1 MYQAIEDAKTLGA
14 ENNDLTR
21 QLVKGLGKKG
31 YGRLSQGVFT
41 PLNVSREVVQ
51 GFQRIADELGIR
63 NPILDSMGTIA
74 NLRGQLFN
82 VGLDEEEALPPL
94 ENPFDKLPLPTL
106 EGTPTSQLPPNVA
119 GASPTAG
126 FVGQQNVNLKGV
138 SFETLPESERYKTL
152 FPNG

>member
-1 MYQAIEDAKTLGA
+1 MIENPDNHLANFKNAGADRIIVHIETVNHSDKTL
-14 ENNDLTR
+14 NKIN
-21 QLVKGLGKKG
+21 
-31 YGRLSQGVFT
+31 
-41 PLNVSREVVQ
+41 
-51 GFQRIADELGIR
+51 ELGIK
-63 NPILDSMGTIA
+63 NPILDSIGAIG
-74 NLRGQLFN
+74 NIRGQLFN